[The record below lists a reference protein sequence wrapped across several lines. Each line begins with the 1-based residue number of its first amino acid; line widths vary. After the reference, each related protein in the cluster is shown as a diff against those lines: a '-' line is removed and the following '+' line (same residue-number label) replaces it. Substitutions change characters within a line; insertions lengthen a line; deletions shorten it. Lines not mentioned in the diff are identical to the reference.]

1 MAAPKYRQGDLVF
14 LTIPVPLPDGTEL
27 EHPVLIISNE
37 TPNSIENSYIAVMMS
52 ATAHTDRFS
61 FLCEDSMFESPLA
74 KSGCNFRIHII
85 INIREVQISRFVNR
99 IKPVYLKALLKQ
111 INERIFSV

>member
-1 MAAPKYRQGDLVF
+1 MAAPKYHQGDLVY
-14 LTIPVPLPDGTEL
+14 LTIPIPLPDGTEL

-37 TPNSIENSYIAVMMS
+37 SPNSIENSYIAVMMS

-61 FLCEDSMFESPLA
+61 FPCGNEMFESPLT
-74 KSGCNFRIHII
+74 KSGCNFRMHII
-85 INIREVQISRFVNR
+85 MNVRESQISRFSNR